1 MVASGRGPSDADIT
15 HIARA
20 VREVHDVL
28 PDAEICACLG
38 LLEQRQADEL
48 KHAGVFAYN
57 HNLNTSE
64 AHYGE
69 ICTTHD
75 YADRVATV
83 GVVKESGLSPCCG
96 ALFGMGETDDDI
108 VEVAQSLRALG
119 VDSIPVNFLIP
130 IPGTPLAGRWE
141 LTPSRCLK
149 ILSLMRL
156 TNPESELRIAGG
168 REHHLKSLQPMG
180 LLVANSIFIGDYL
193 TAKGQRP
200 EDDVAMIRDLGFE
213 ILAHQMTLVSRGIGD
228 CRGGAEVA
236 RRTAWSADVMRA
248 RTARRCPYRRKP
260 IGGAYPSAFA
270 SCPDGYRATV
280 SRANLRAMRLPT
292 AFILSLA
299 LIAASASACG
309 SSSSKPTTP
318 VTTTSPSAP
327 PTSPSRTATR
337 PAGGSPTPE
346 AATSTGNSEEVAG
359 IVGNVNTSTRTI
371 QIDRRS
377 GASVT
382 KISVLP
388 ATTIRSA
395 AGATLTLSG
404 IRTSDRIVAKGSL
417 NDRQDTLFATEI
429 TVSQAVPG
437 AAPGG

>member
-1 MVASGRGPSDADIT
+1 MWTEIADRALDGIPPTRDELAAILRAPEEEMPAIVAAAYRLRRRYFGNTVKINFLVNIKSGICPEDCHYCSQSKLSRAPIDKYNMLTGAEIVESALRGRKFGARRICMVASGRGPSDADIA

-20 VREVHDVL
+20 VREVHDSL

-48 KHAGVFAYN
+48 KQAGVFAYN

-69 ICTTHD
+69 ICTTHG

-83 GVVKESGLSPCCG
+83 GIVKQGGLSPCCG

-213 ILAHQMTLVSRGIGD
+213 IL
-228 CRGGAEVA
+228 GAADGLGPQEAETAPVA
-236 RRTAWSADVMRA
+236 L
-248 RTARRCPYRRKP
+248 K
-260 IGGAYPSAFA
+260 
-270 SCPDGYRATV
+270 
-280 SRANLRAMRLPT
+280 SRAERLGPQ
-292 AFILSLA
+292 
-299 LIAASASACG
+299 
-309 SSSSKPTTP
+309 
-318 VTTTSPSAP
+318 
-327 PTSPSRTATR
+327 R
-337 PAGGSPTPE
+337 
-346 AATSTGNSEEVAG
+346 
-359 IVGNVNTSTRTI
+359 
-371 QIDRRS
+371 
-377 GASVT
+377 
-382 KISVLP
+382 
-388 ATTIRSA
+388 
-395 AGATLTLSG
+395 
-404 IRTSDRIVAKGSL
+404 
-417 NDRQDTLFATEI
+417 
-429 TVSQAVPG
+429 
-437 AAPGG
+437 